1 MAKKKAPKKPA
12 KAKAKKTAKKPVK
25 RTAKKAVKKSAKKS
39 VNKSGRKLPRGAVR
53 TASAIEGVYVPAGA
67 ALQGRL
73 RALETGMQKP
83 LAGILTQALSEFADN
98 WEDHMRTV
106 EALDSGDDRMQL
118 VVTPEEP

>member
-1 MAKKKAPKKPA
+1 MAKKKAAKKPA
-12 KAKAKKTAKKPVK
+12 KVKAKKTAKKSVK
-25 RTAKKAVKKSAKKS
+25 KTAKKAAKKTVKKP
-39 VNKSGRKLPRGAVR
+39 VRKLPRGAVR
-53 TASAIEGVYVPAGA
+53 TASAIEGVYVPADA

-73 RALETGMQKP
+73 RALASSMQKP
-83 LAGILTQALSEFADN
+83 LAEILTQALSEFAEN